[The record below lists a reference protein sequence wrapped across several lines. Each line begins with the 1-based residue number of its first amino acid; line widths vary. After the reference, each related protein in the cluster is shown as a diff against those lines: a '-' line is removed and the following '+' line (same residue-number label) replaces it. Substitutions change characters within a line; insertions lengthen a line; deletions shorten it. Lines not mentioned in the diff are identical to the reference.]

1 MIKKVL
7 FIALAMI
14 AMVAC
19 NNTQQQAN
27 NENTEEEVQV
37 AEAIVITPENFQ
49 DVAADYIGQEVK
61 IKGNVVHVCKH
72 GGKKLFIM
80 GTDPEKRI
88 KVNAPD
94 DMAAF
99 QPEMEGSYISVV
111 GVVEEIEVEEPASED
126 GEVHEED
133 AEHENYYHKPQ
144 YSIMCVDY
152 KIKEA
157 PVEEETEE
165 VIEK

>member
-27 NENTEEEVQV
+27 TENTEEEQV
-37 AEAIVITPENFQ
+37 AEAIIITPENFQ
-49 DVAADYIGQEVK
+49 DVAADYIGQEVRMEGT
-61 IKGNVVHVCKH
+61 IVHVCKH

-88 KVNAPD
+88 KINAPD

-99 QPEMEGSYISVV
+99 QPELEGNYIAVI
-111 GVVEEIEVEEPASED
+111 GIVEEIEVEEPEMEE

-152 KIKEA
+152 KVKEA
-157 PVEEETEE
+157 PISEETEE
-165 VIEK
+165 LIEE